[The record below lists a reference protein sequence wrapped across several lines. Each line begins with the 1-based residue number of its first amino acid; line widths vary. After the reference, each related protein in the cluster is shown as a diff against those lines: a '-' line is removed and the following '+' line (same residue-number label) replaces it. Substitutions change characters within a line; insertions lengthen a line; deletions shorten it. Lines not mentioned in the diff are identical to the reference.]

1 MKRSWHI
8 ERRTFLR
15 GVGAAMALP
24 LLDIMELTSRAMAA
38 GAEAPTRFVTFFH
51 PNGVYPTAWDVDG
64 VGKDFTFSP
73 ILEPLARVR
82 DDITILSNLDNEA
95 SGGHVAMT
103 SAFLTGVGVKDNRCA
118 VSLDQL
124 IARKIGGETRLPSI
138 TLGTEPPRQGNAGA
152 GKPIAYANTISWT
165 SSTTRISPEI
175 NPAVAFDR
183 MFRTHSSPEARRQAR
198 DQRSVLDLVL
208 DDAKTLRRKSS
219 TADRRKLDEYLESVR
234 ATEVS
239 IEKTLN
245 PPKRSWRP
253 ASTPKLDRPE
263 DRIPRERDKHLK
275 MMMDLMVLALQT
287 DTTRVASLMSAH
299 GFSRQNFSFLDG
311 VNSDHHG
318 MSHHKEQDSAIR
330 EYVKVSTWYASQFAY
345 LLERLKGVDEQG
357 ASLLD
362 NSVVMYGSSM
372 KDGNGHNRKNLPI
385 ILAGRAG
392 GTINPAGHL
401 VLDEGTPLANL
412 HVTIMNKFGIAGDSF
427 NGLGNG
433 AIDQLQPVG

>member
-1 MKRSWHI
+1 MKRSWNI
-8 ERRTFLR
+8 KRRTFLR
-15 GVGAAMALP
+15 GVGVAIALP
-24 LLDIMELTSRAMAA
+24 MLDIMGPTSRAMAA
-38 GAEAPTRFVTFFH
+38 GAKAPIRFITVFH
-51 PNGVYPTAWDVDG
+51 PNGVYPAAWDVDG

-73 ILEPLARVR
+73 ILEPLKNVR

-95 SGGHVAMT
+95 SGGHVSMT

-118 VSLDQL
+118 VSLDQV
-124 IARKIGGETRLPSI
+124 IARKVGGDTLLPSI

-183 MFRTHSSPEARRQAR
+183 MFRTRSSPEARRQAR
-198 DQRSVLDLVL
+198 DQRSVLDLVM
-208 DDAKTLRRKSS
+208 DDAKALRRQAS
-219 TADRRKLDEYLESVR
+219 TSDRHKLDEYLESVR
-234 ATEVS
+234 STEVS
-239 IEKTLN
+239 IEKALN
-245 PPKRSWRP
+245 PPKRSWQP
-253 ASTPKLDRPE
+253 SSTPTLRRPE

-275 MMMDLMVLALQT
+275 MMIDLMVLALQT
-287 DTTRVASLMSAH
+287 DTTRVASLMTAH

-318 MSHHKEQDSAIR
+318 MSHHKEQDTAIR
-330 EYVKVSTWYASQFAY
+330 EYTKVSRWYASQFAY
-345 LLERLKGVDEQG
+345 LLERLKGIDENG

-362 NSVVMYGSSM
+362 NAVVMYGSSM
-372 KDGNGHNRKNLPI
+372 KDGNGHQRQNLPI

-392 GTINPAGHL
+392 GTIHPGGHV
-401 VLDEGTPLANL
+401 VLDKGTPLANL
-412 HVTIMNKFGIAGDSF
+412 HVTIMNKFGITGDSF

-433 AIDQLQPVG
+433 AIDQLSS

>member
-1 MKRSWHI
+1 MKRSWNI
-8 ERRTFLR
+8 KRRTFLR
-15 GVGAAMALP
+15 GVGVAIALP
-24 LLDIMELTSRAMAA
+24 MLDIMGPTSRAMAA
-38 GAEAPTRFVTFFH
+38 GAKAPIRFITVFH
-51 PNGVYPTAWDVDG
+51 PNGVYPAAWDVDG

-73 ILEPLARVR
+73 ILEPLKNVR

-95 SGGHVAMT
+95 SGGHVSMT

-118 VSLDQL
+118 VSLDQV
-124 IARKIGGETRLPSI
+124 IARKVGGDTLLPSI

-183 MFRTHSSPEARRQAR
+183 MFRTRSPPDARRQAR
-198 DQRSVLDLVL
+198 DQRSVLVLVM
-208 DDAKTLRRKSS
+208 DDAKAPRRKAS
-219 TADRRKLDEYLESVR
+219 TSDRPKLDEYLESVR
-234 ATEVS
+234 STEVS
-239 IEKTLN
+239 IEKALN
-245 PPKRSWRP
+245 PPKQSWQP
-253 ASTPKLDRPE
+253 SSTPTLHRPE

-275 MMMDLMVLALQT
+275 MMIDLMVLALQT
-287 DTTRVASLMSAH
+287 DTTRVASLMTAH

-318 MSHHKEQDSAIR
+318 MSHHKEQDTAIR
-330 EYVKVSTWYASQFAY
+330 EYTKVSRWYASQFAY
-345 LLERLKGVDEQG
+345 LLERLKGIDENG

-362 NSVVMYGSSM
+362 NAVVMYGSSM
-372 KDGNGHNRKNLPI
+372 KDGNGHQRQNLPI

-392 GTINPAGHL
+392 GTIHPGGHV
-401 VLDEGTPLANL
+401 VLDKGTPLANL
-412 HVTIMNKFGIAGDSF
+412 HVTIMNKFGITGDSF

-433 AIDQLQPVG
+433 AIDQLSS